1 MTQHQTSPASAAT
14 FPRLLRGLATTQ
26 PHRPAMQEKRYG
38 IWSPMSW
45 SLYAARVADFAHG
58 LAALGV
64 TRGQIVA
71 VLGDNRPEWLIA
83 ELAAQSIGAAVV
95 GIYPTSIGEELL
107 HILTLARVT
116 VVVAEDQEQVD
127 KLIRLKEDYAAY
139 RAHAEAQA
147 VAPQD
152 ASTAAPAAASPVDT
166 PGDAAG
172 SRPDGLDAAY
182 QMYADMPPLL
192 LQTVIYYDPHGL
204 EQYTDR
210 YLLDFT
216 EVEARGRAWGEA
228 NPEWLDEQ
236 VAAGTSEDIAVIC
249 TTSGTT
255 SRPKLAELSHAN
267 LLAMAD
273 HLTTIDPIDT
283 KDRYVSF
290 LPFAWIGEQMLA
302 VACGLSK
309 GLTLSFPEDSSTQK
323 ADMREIGPD
332 VMFSPPRIWEGML
345 SEVQV
350 RIDEAGWLKR
360 KVFGWGYDVGDKVA
374 ERKIHGQG
382 AGGLTLLH
390 WIADQVALRPV
401 RDQLGL
407 ARNGHAYTG
416 GAPLGPDVF
425 RFFHAIG
432 VNLKQ
437 IYGQTEICGIAVVH
451 RDDDIAFNTVGTP
464 IAGTEIQI
472 ADNGEILLRSASVF
486 KGYHRN
492 PAATA
497 EAVDAEGWLHTGDAG
512 YLDDKGH
519 LVVIDRAKDVLTTAD
534 GTRFSS
540 AFIENKLKF
549 SPYVEEAVT
558 FAPAAGHTGMTAI
571 ITIDPMT
578 TGSWAEHERLS
589 YTTYT
594 DLAAKPE
601 VQDLVA
607 EEVHRSNEDLPES
620 IRVTRFVLLH
630 KQFDPDD
637 DEITRTRKVRRNV
650 IQDRYAA
657 IIAALARGD
666 DRVAITTTVTYQD
679 GTKIDRNIDLRIY
692 DLTSYRV
699 PEGRGR
705 RPVWS
710 GRR

>member
-1 MTQHQTSPASAAT
+1 MSASDAT
-14 FPRLLRGLATTQ
+14 FPKLLRGLATKNPDQT
-26 PHRPAMQEKRYG
+26 ALQEKRYG
-38 IWSPMSW
+38 IWQPMSW
-45 SLYAARVADFAHG
+45 STYAARVQDFAHG

-64 TRGQIVA
+64 ERGQIVA

-107 HILTLARVT
+107 HILTLAQVK

-127 KLIRLKEDYAAY
+127 KLLKL
-139 RAHAEAQA
+139 RAEA
-147 VAPQD
+147 
-152 ASTAAPAAASPVDT
+152 AAAAVD
-166 PGDAAG
+166 PSAAT
-172 SRPDGLDAAY
+172 SAPF
-182 QMYADMPPLL
+182 ADMPPLL
-192 LQTVIYYDPHGL
+192 VDTVVFYDPHGL
-204 EQYTDR
+204 EQYTDECLR
-210 YLLDFT
+210 DFT
-216 EVEARGRAWGEA
+216 AVEALGREWGA
-228 NPEWLDEQ
+228 THPGWLDEQ
-236 VAAGTSEDIAVIC
+236 VARGTSSDIAVIC

-255 SRPKLAELSHAN
+255 SRPKLAELSHDN

-273 HLTTIDPIDT
+273 HLTAIDPIDSN
-283 KDRYVSF
+283 DRYVSF

-302 VACGLSK
+302 VACGLSR
-309 GLTLSFPEDSSTQK
+309 GLTLSFPEDSATQK
-323 ADMREIGPD
+323 SDMREIGPD

-360 KVFGWGYDVGDKVA
+360 KVFGWGYDIGDKVA
-374 ERKIHGQG
+374 ERKIKGQS
-382 AGGLTLLH
+382 AGGLSVVH
-390 WIADQVALRPV
+390 AIADQVALRPV

-497 EAVDAEGWLHTGDAG
+497 EAVDPEGWLHTGDAG
-512 YLDDKGH
+512 YLDDNGH
-519 LVVIDRAKDVLTTAD
+519 LVVIDRQKDVLTTAD

-558 FAPAAGHTGMTAI
+558 FAADNGMTAI

-594 DLAAKPE
+594 DLAAKAE

-607 EEVHRSNEDLPES
+607 EEIHRANEDLPES
-620 IRVTRFVLLH
+620 IRVQRFVLLH

-650 IQDRYAA
+650 IQDRYGL
-657 IIAALARGD
+657 IIDALNRGD
-666 DRVAITTTVTYQD
+666 ERIGITTTVTYQD
-679 GTKIDRNIDLRIY
+679 GTKVDRTIDLRIF
-692 DLTSYRV
+692 DLTTYRV

>member
-1 MTQHQTSPASAAT
+1 M
-14 FPRLLRGLATTQ
+14 
-26 PHRPAMQEKRYG
+26 
-38 IWSPMSW
+38 
-45 SLYAARVADFAHG
+45 
-58 LAALGV
+58 
-64 TRGQIVA
+64 
-71 VLGDNRPEWLIA
+71 
-83 ELAAQSIGAAVV
+83 
-95 GIYPTSIGEELL
+95 
-107 HILTLARVT
+107 
-116 VVVAEDQEQVD
+116 
-127 KLIRLKEDYAAY
+127 
-139 RAHAEAQA
+139 
-147 VAPQD
+147 
-152 ASTAAPAAASPVDT
+152 
-166 PGDAAG
+166 
-172 SRPDGLDAAY
+172 
-182 QMYADMPPLL
+182 
-192 LQTVIYYDPHGL
+192 
-204 EQYTDR
+204 
-210 YLLDFT
+210 
-216 EVEARGRAWGEA
+216 
-228 NPEWLDEQ
+228 
-236 VAAGTSEDIAVIC
+236 
-249 TTSGTT
+249 
-255 SRPKLAELSHAN
+255 
-267 LLAMAD
+267 
-273 HLTTIDPIDT
+273 
-283 KDRYVSF
+283 
-290 LPFAWIGEQMLA
+290 
-302 VACGLSK
+302 
-309 GLTLSFPEDSSTQK
+309 SFPEDSATQK
-323 ADMREIGPD
+323 SDMREIGPD

-360 KVFGWGYDVGDKVA
+360 KVFGWGYDIGDKVA
-374 ERKIHGQG
+374 GQRVKGRG
-382 AGGLTLLH
+382 AGGLTPLYWL
-390 WIADQVALRPV
+390 ADQVALRPV

-407 ARNGHAYTG
+407 ARNQHAYTG

-464 IAGTEIQI
+464 IAGTEIKI
-472 ADNGEILLRSASVF
+472 DDNGEILLRSASVF

-497 EAVDAEGWLHTGDAG
+497 EAVDPQGWLHTGDAG

-519 LVVIDRAKDVLTTAD
+519 LVVIDRQKDVLTTAD

-549 SPYVEEAVT
+549 SPYIEEAVT
-558 FAPAAGHTGMTAI
+558 FSADHGMTAI

-594 DLAAKPE
+594 DLAAKTE

-607 EEVHRSNEDLPES
+607 EEVHRANEDLPES
-620 IRVTRFVLLH
+620 IRVERFVLLH

-650 IQDRYAA
+650 IQDRYGL
-657 IIAALARGD
+657 IIDALNRGD
-666 DRVAITTTVTYQD
+666 DRIGITTTVTYQD
-679 GTKIDRNIDLRIY
+679 GTKVDRTIDLRIY

>member
-1 MTQHQTSPASAAT
+1 MGAPMAADT
-14 FPRLLRGLATTQ
+14 FPRLLTGLAAT
-26 PHRPAMQEKRYG
+26 RPNDTAMQEKRYG
-38 IWSPMSW
+38 IWAPMSW
-45 SLYAARVADFAHG
+45 SLYAARVRDFAHG
-58 LAALGV
+58 LAELGIQ
-64 TRGQIVA
+64 RGDIVA

-107 HILTLARVT
+107 HILTLARVK

-127 KLIRLKEDYAAY
+127 KLIKLIEDERDGRRPTEYAA
-139 RAHAEAQA
+139 
-147 VAPQD
+147 
-152 ASTAAPAAASPVDT
+152 
-166 PGDAAG
+166 
-172 SRPDGLDAAY
+172 
-182 QMYADMPPLL
+182 MPPLL
-192 LQTVIYYDPHGL
+192 LETVIFYDPHGL
-204 EQYTDR
+204 EQYDHDFLR
-210 YLLDFT
+210 DFT
-216 EVEARGRAWGEA
+216 HVEQVGHAWGSTRA
-228 NPEWLDEQ
+228 GWLDEQ
-236 VAAGTSEDIAVIC
+236 IAQGSAEDIAVIC

-255 SRPKLAELSHAN
+255 SRPKLAELSHSN

-273 HLTTIDPIDT
+273 HLTTIDPIDA

-302 VACGLSK
+302 VACGLSR
-309 GLTLSFPEDSSTQK
+309 GLTISFPEDSSTQK
-323 ADMREIGPD
+323 TDMREIGPD
-332 VMFSPPRIWEGML
+332 VMFSPPRIWESML

-360 KVFGWGYDVGDKVA
+360 KVFGWGYDIGDKVA
-374 ERKIHGQG
+374 ERKIKGQS
-382 AGGLTLLH
+382 AGGLSVVH
-390 WIADQVALRPV
+390 AIADQVALRPV

-464 IAGTEIQI
+464 IAGTEIKI

-486 KGYHRN
+486 RGYHRN
-492 PAATA
+492 PEATA
-497 EAVDAEGWLHTGDAG
+497 EAVDPEGWLHTGDAG

-519 LVVIDRAKDVLTTAD
+519 LVVIDRQKDVLTTAD
-534 GTRFSS
+534 GVRFSS

-558 FAPAAGHTGMTAI
+558 FPSDHGMTAI

-594 DLAAKPE
+594 DLAAKTE
-601 VQDLVA
+601 VQDLIS
-607 EEVHRSNEDLPES
+607 EEVNRSNEDLPDG
-620 IRVTRFVLLH
+620 IRVKRFVLLH

-650 IQDRYAA
+650 IADRYGL
-657 IIAALARGD
+657 IIDALARGD
-666 DRVAITTTVTYQD
+666 ERIGITTTVTYQD
-679 GTKIDRNIDLRIY
+679 GSKVDRTIDLRIV
-692 DLTSYRV
+692 DLTNYRE

>member
-1 MTQHQTSPASAAT
+1 MADDTTSETTRDTTMPDAAHPTPAVSARAAGRASGGAGGGASSDST
-14 FPRLLRGLATTQ
+14 FPRLLASLATT
-26 PHRPAMQEKRYG
+26 RARDTALQEKRYG
-38 IWSPMSW
+38 IWQPLTW
-45 SLYAARVADFAHG
+45 AQYNARVRDFAHG
-58 LAALGV
+58 LASLGV
-64 TRGQIVA
+64 RRGEIVA

-95 GIYPTSIGEELL
+95 GVYPTSIGEELH
-107 HILTLARVT
+107 HILSHSRARV
-116 VVVAEDQEQVD
+116 VIAEDQEQVD
-127 KLIRLKEDYAAY
+127 KLIRLRSETT
-139 RAHAEAQA
+139 
-147 VAPQD
+147 
-152 ASTAAPAAASPVDT
+152 AS
-166 PGDAAG
+166 GDV
-172 SRPDGLDAAY
+172 L
-182 QMYADMPPLL
+182 PLE
-192 LQTVIYYDPHGL
+192 TVVFYDPHGL
-204 EQYTDR
+204 EAYTEPFLR
-210 YLLDFT
+210 DFT
-216 EVEARGRAWGEA
+216 DIEAQGRAWGEEH
-228 NPEWLDEQ
+228 PGWLDEQ
-236 VAAGTSEDIAVIC
+236 IASSTPDDVAVIC

-267 LLAMAD
+267 LLAMAE
-273 HLTTIDPIDT
+273 HLTSIDPIRP

-309 GLTLSFPEDSSTQK
+309 GLTISFPEDSSTQK
-323 ADMREIGPD
+323 TDLREIGPN
-332 VMFSPPRIWEGML
+332 VMFSPPRIWESML

-350 RIDEAGWLKR
+350 RIDEAGRLKR
-360 KVFGWGYDVGDKVA
+360 GIFGWGYAIGDRVA
-374 ERKIHGQG
+374 EQRIHGK
-382 AGGLTLLH
+382 ASRFNPLY

-407 ARNGHAYTG
+407 ARIDHAYTG

-451 RDDDIAFNTVGTP
+451 RDDDIAFASVGTP
-464 IAGTEIQI
+464 IPGTEIRI
-472 ADNGEILLRSASVF
+472 SDDGEILLRSSSVF
-486 KGYHRN
+486 RGYHRN
-492 PAATA
+492 PEATA

-512 YLDDKGH
+512 YLDDRDH
-519 LVVIDRAKDVLTTAD
+519 LVVIDRAKDVLTTRD

-558 FAPAAGHTGMTAI
+558 FATDEDITAM

-594 DLAAKPE
+594 DLAGKQE
-601 VQDLVA
+601 VRDLIA
-607 EEVHRSNEDLPES
+607 EEVLRANEDLPES
-620 IRVTRFVLLH
+620 IRIKRFVLLH

-637 DEITRTRKVRRNV
+637 DEITRTRKVRRSV
-650 IQDRYAA
+650 IAERYGQ
-657 IIAALARGD
+657 IIEALARGSRD
-666 DRVAITTTVTYQD
+666 VTLRSLVTYQD
-679 GTKIDRNIDLRIY
+679 GTQVERNLV
-692 DLTSYRV
+692 LTIVDMSTFRA

>member
-1 MTQHQTSPASAAT
+1 MGAPMAADT
-14 FPRLLRGLATTQ
+14 FPRLLTGLAAT
-26 PHRPAMQEKRYG
+26 RPNDTAMQEKRYG
-38 IWSPMSW
+38 IWAPMSW
-45 SLYAARVADFAHG
+45 SLYAARVRDFAHG
-58 LAALGV
+58 LAELGIQ
-64 TRGQIVA
+64 RGDIVA

-107 HILTLARVT
+107 HILTLARVK
-116 VVVAEDQEQVD
+116 VVIAEDQEQVD
-127 KLIRLKEDYAAY
+127 KLIKLIEDERAGRRPTEYAA
-139 RAHAEAQA
+139 
-147 VAPQD
+147 
-152 ASTAAPAAASPVDT
+152 
-166 PGDAAG
+166 
-172 SRPDGLDAAY
+172 
-182 QMYADMPPLL
+182 MPPLL
-192 LQTVIYYDPHGL
+192 LETVIFYDPHGL
-204 EQYTDR
+204 EQYDHDFLR
-210 YLLDFT
+210 DFT
-216 EVEARGRAWGEA
+216 HVEQVGQAWGSTRA
-228 NPEWLDEQ
+228 GWLDDQ
-236 VAAGTSEDIAVIC
+236 IGQGSAEDIAVIC

-273 HLTTIDPIDT
+273 HLTTIDPIDA

-302 VACGLSK
+302 VACGLSR
-309 GLTLSFPEDSSTQK
+309 GLTISFPEDSSTQK
-323 ADMREIGPD
+323 TDMREIGPD
-332 VMFSPPRIWEGML
+332 VMFSPPRIWESML

-360 KVFGWGYDVGDKVA
+360 KVFGWGYDIGDKVA
-374 ERKIHGQG
+374 ERKIKGQS
-382 AGGLTLLH
+382 AGGLSVLH
-390 WIADQVALRPV
+390 AIADQVALRPV

-464 IAGTEIQI
+464 IAGTEIKI
-472 ADNGEILLRSASVF
+472 DDNGEILLRSASVF
-486 KGYHRN
+486 RGYHRN
-492 PAATA
+492 PEATA
-497 EAVDAEGWLHTGDAG
+497 EAVDPEGWLHTGDAG

-519 LVVIDRAKDVLTTAD
+519 LVVIDRQKDVLTTAD
-534 GTRFSS
+534 GVRFSS

-558 FAPAAGHTGMTAI
+558 FPSDHGMTAI

-594 DLAAKPE
+594 DLAAKTE
-601 VQDLVA
+601 VQDLVS
-607 EEVHRSNEDLPES
+607 EEVNRSNEDLPDG
-620 IRVTRFVLLH
+620 IRVKRFVLLH

-650 IQDRYAA
+650 IADRYGL
-657 IIAALARGD
+657 IIDALARGD
-666 DRVAITTTVTYQD
+666 ERIGITTTVTYQD
-679 GTKIDRNIDLRIY
+679 GSKVDRTIDLRIV
-692 DLTSYRV
+692 DLTNYRE